1 MLQDNSQKVFKQRIR
16 SVLIGCAYGDAFGMA
31 AEGMSF
37 NAIHNAYP
45 KGINEFLPSIN
56 HGISDRIFPAGSITN
71 IRVSLQVKS
80 ICDIYQIG
88 ISLVQLLI
96 RLLGLPH

>member
-45 KGINEFLPSIN
+45 KGINEFLPSNYICLFDYLF
-56 HGISDRIFPAGSITN
+56 ISS
-71 IRVSLQVKS
+71 
-80 ICDIYQIG
+80 
-88 ISLVQLLI
+88 
-96 RLLGLPH
+96 